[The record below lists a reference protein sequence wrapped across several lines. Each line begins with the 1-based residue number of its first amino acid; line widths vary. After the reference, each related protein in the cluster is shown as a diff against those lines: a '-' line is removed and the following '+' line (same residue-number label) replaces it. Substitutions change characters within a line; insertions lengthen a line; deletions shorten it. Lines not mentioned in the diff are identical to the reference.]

1 MFANYKICVVSS
13 SRADFGLLSPLLRAL
28 EVNENFQLQFVVTG
42 GHLSHEHG
50 FTIREIQA
58 TGVKVDAQV
67 DISVDS
73 ATATGV
79 GETLARAVSL
89 FSRTF
94 ERLQPN
100 LVLILGDRYE
110 MLGVALAAT
119 CSSVPICHL
128 HGGEITEGAIDDAI
142 RHALTKLSHI
152 HFVCNDEYRNRVI
165 QLGENPR
172 TVFNVGSLGIDNI
185 VNLKRLKKDDLE
197 KQLHLKFSK
206 RNIIVGYH
214 STTLDKNDTRSVNI
228 LLDDL
233 AGLMTRR

>member
-1 MFANYKICVVSS
+1 MSAKYKICVVSS
-13 SRADFGLLSPLLRAL
+13 SRADLGFCHHLRAL

-110 MLGVALAAT
+110 MLGVVLAAT

-172 TVFNVGSLGIDNI
+172 TVSAGSLG
-185 VNLKRLKKDDLE
+185 
-197 KQLHLKFSK
+197 
-206 RNIIVGYH
+206 
-214 STTLDKNDTRSVNI
+214 STT
-228 LLDDL
+228 
-233 AGLMTRR
+233 

>member
-1 MFANYKICVVSS
+1 MSAKYKICVVSS

-100 LVLILGDRYE
+100 LVLIL
-110 MLGVALAAT
+110 
-119 CSSVPICHL
+119 
-128 HGGEITEGAIDDAI
+128 
-142 RHALTKLSHI
+142 
-152 HFVCNDEYRNRVI
+152 
-165 QLGENPR
+165 
-172 TVFNVGSLGIDNI
+172 
-185 VNLKRLKKDDLE
+185 
-197 KQLHLKFSK
+197 
-206 RNIIVGYH
+206 
-214 STTLDKNDTRSVNI
+214 
-228 LLDDL
+228 
-233 AGLMTRR
+233 